1 MKKKK
6 KKEKY
11 NEMLALSTSVLF
23 CEYRDKKK
31 KKVAMILYLK
41 GYMLTAD
48 I

>member
-1 MKKKK
+1 
-6 KKEKY
+6 
-11 NEMLALSTSVLF
+11 MLELSMSILF

-31 KKVAMILYLK
+31 KRVAMILYLK